1 MGNWACDLLLK
12 YIICD
17 NIVSYVLHVYTRVIY
32 KHMTNQY
39 YETKMGKM
47 INEKKNKKRE
57 QAVNLKCIQL

>member
-32 KHMTNQY
+32 SVIYSFICVT
-39 YETKMGKM
+39 
-47 INEKKNKKRE
+47 
-57 QAVNLKCIQL
+57 CIYTCNIQTYD

>member
-39 YETKMGKM
+39 MKQKWV
-47 INEKKNKKRE
+47 K
-57 QAVNLKCIQL
+57 